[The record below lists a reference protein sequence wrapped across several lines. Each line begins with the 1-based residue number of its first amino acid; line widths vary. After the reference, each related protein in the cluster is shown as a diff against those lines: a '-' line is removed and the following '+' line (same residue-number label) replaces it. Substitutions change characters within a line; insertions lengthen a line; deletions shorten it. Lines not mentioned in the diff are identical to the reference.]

1 MHSQQC
7 LNDGFSTFPCYCYD
21 SLPINRYYIDGS
33 SYHPCHY
40 SCDGCTHGI
49 NKCDNCE
56 DGFYRREGDDTN
68 TICYSEYPGY
78 YLEGNILKPCDTSCE
93 TCLGATNNDC
103 IKCNNNYF
111 FTEDTHS
118 CIDVD
123 NSNNYYLDGII
134 FRKCHPN
141 CLKCSSSPTIN
152 SMKCI
157 SCQPSFYM
165 TEDSQSC
172 YQGEINNYYFNY
184 TEEQYKKCHPNC
196 LTCNTSYI
204 NSTHMNCLT
213 CKNDYFITEDTNSC
227 YNYIVENYYF
237 DFEHRTLRRCHPKC
251 LYCTGAPIN
260 NTYMNCL
267 VCQQGYIITEDT
279 NSCYYNIPI
288 DNYYLDN
295 INIIFRRCHH
305 NCYLCSDAPESYY
318 NQNCI
323 TCKNNDYYMTED
335 THSCYRKAIDNYYFD
350 TNMFRRCKKNCLLCY
365 DIANEETFMNCIRC
379 YKDYLTKDRNTCYN
393 YIKNNVYDF
402 YDLSGQNEEDIYY
415 DLPMDA
421 HFVQFTTSKY
431 LKNNI
436 NSDKT
441 SINLGKCEDMLK
453 SAYNIP
459 PNNALYYVII
469 DVAQEGLKI
478 PKVEYDV
485 YYLNSNNNFEKLDL
499 SICKGQ
505 KIEVSIP
512 VKVNENIDIF
522 NSNSDYYNY
531 ICNLSTTIYDTDIH
545 LNDRR
550 KEYISNNLTLCEENC
565 VLIDYNYMNEIAKC
579 SCEIKL
585 NFPPIEEVKFNNN
598 LLKNNFKDINEISN
612 LRVIKCYKMV
622 FKKNNIL
629 SNYGFFIF
637 SSIILVFLIFLLL
650 YYFKLYRLFLEKT
663 DIRIFPPKA
672 DKSLININSG
682 EKKLYSENIDKK
694 VEYDPISGKKTIKIT
709 INKKFKIRKN
719 FHNTINIER
728 NNENKKSIEIFSGI
742 NDIEM
747 NDNSK
752 NKIEVYNR
760 NNENNENNN
769 FINFNTNEDDNSDYN
784 NYELNSLPYF
794 DALRLDNRSFW
805 QYYISLLKYNNI
817 FLFAFFPNDDYNSR
831 LIKILLYLFLFSLNL
846 TINAL
851 FFTDETLHQIY
862 KDKGSFN
869 LIYQIP
875 QILYS
880 TIISIF
886 ILYLVKYFLLTEKT
900 IERIKK
906 ADRKKIKNL
915 LEKVKRLAK
924 IIKIKFILFFIIIPI
939 ILIFFGFYVSCF
951 CGVYKNTQTHLIKDA
966 LSSFIISHVY
976 TFITCL
982 LPSILR
988 ICSLKAKKKNN
999 AYLYRIS
1006 QMLENI

>member
-1 MHSQQC
+1 M
-7 LNDGFSTFPCYCYD
+7 
-21 SLPINRYYIDGS
+21 
-33 SYHPCHY
+33 
-40 SCDGCTHGI
+40 
-49 NKCDNCE
+49 
-56 DGFYRREGDDTN
+56 
-68 TICYSEYPGY
+68 
-78 YLEGNILKPCDTSCE
+78 
-93 TCLGATNNDC
+93 
-103 IKCNNNYF
+103 
-111 FTEDTHS
+111 
-118 CIDVD
+118 
-123 NSNNYYLDGII
+123 
-134 FRKCHPN
+134 
-141 CLKCSSSPTIN
+141 
-152 SMKCI
+152 
-157 SCQPSFYM
+157 
-165 TEDSQSC
+165 
-172 YQGEINNYYFNY
+172 
-184 TEEQYKKCHPNC
+184 
-196 LTCNTSYI
+196 
-204 NSTHMNCLT
+204 
-213 CKNDYFITEDTNSC
+213 
-227 YNYIVENYYF
+227 
-237 DFEHRTLRRCHPKC
+237 
-251 LYCTGAPIN
+251 
-260 NTYMNCL
+260 
-267 VCQQGYIITEDT
+267 
-279 NSCYYNIPI
+279 
-288 DNYYLDN
+288 
-295 INIIFRRCHH
+295 
-305 NCYLCSDAPESYY
+305 
-318 NQNCI
+318 
-323 TCKNNDYYMTED
+323 
-335 THSCYRKAIDNYYFD
+335 
-350 TNMFRRCKKNCLLCY
+350 
-365 DIANEETFMNCIRC
+365 
-379 YKDYLTKDRNTCYN
+379 
-393 YIKNNVYDF
+393 
-402 YDLSGQNEEDIYY
+402 
-415 DLPMDA
+415 
-421 HFVQFTTSKY
+421 
-431 LKNNI
+431 
-436 NSDKT
+436 
-441 SINLGKCEDMLK
+441 
-453 SAYNIP
+453 
-459 PNNALYYVII
+459 
-469 DVAQEGLKI
+469 
-478 PKVEYDV
+478 
-485 YYLNSNNNFEKLDL
+485 
-499 SICKGQ
+499 
-505 KIEVSIP
+505 
-512 VKVNENIDIF
+512 
-522 NSNSDYYNY
+522 
-531 ICNLSTTIYDTDIH
+531 
-545 LNDRR
+545 
-550 KEYISNNLTLCEENC
+550 
-565 VLIDYNYMNEIAKC
+565 
-579 SCEIKL
+579 
-585 NFPPIEEVKFNNN
+585 
-598 LLKNNFKDINEISN
+598 
-612 LRVIKCYKMV
+612 
-622 FKKNNIL
+622 
-629 SNYGFFIF
+629 
-637 SSIILVFLIFLLL
+637 
-650 YYFKLYRLFLEKT
+650 
-663 DIRIFPPKA
+663 
-672 DKSLININSG
+672 ININSG

-988 ICSLKAKKKNN
+988 ICS
-999 AYLYRIS
+999 
-1006 QMLENI
+1006 